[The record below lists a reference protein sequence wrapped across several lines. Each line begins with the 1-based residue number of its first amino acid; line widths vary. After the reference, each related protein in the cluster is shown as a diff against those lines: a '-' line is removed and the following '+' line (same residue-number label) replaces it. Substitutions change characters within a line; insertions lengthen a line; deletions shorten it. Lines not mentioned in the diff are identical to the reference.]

1 MLQLNNLQ
9 KLTKK
14 RKRIGR
20 NGGRGGTSGRGE
32 TGQGS
37 RTGANSKIGHTFEG
51 GQMPLVRRIP
61 RRGFNNIHQDDFRIV
76 NVSEL
81 EARFESGSV
90 VSEDML
96 FEAGI
101 IKNARKCKIKLL
113 AKGTLTKS
121 ITVTVHKASK
131 AAMDAVVNAG
141 GKVLIN
147 EEK

>member
-37 RTGANSKIGHTFEG
+37 RTGANSKIGRTFEG
-51 GQMPLVRRIP
+51 GQMPLARRIP
-61 RRGFNNIHQDDFRIV
+61 RRGFNNVFQDDVRVI
-76 NVSEL
+76 NLADL
-81 EARFESGSV
+81 ESRFEKGAAIT
-90 VSEDML
+90 EAML
-96 FEAGI
+96 FEVGL
-101 IKNARKCKIKLL
+101 IKNARNCKVKLL
-113 AKGTLTKS
+113 AKGTLTKDF
-121 ITVTVHKASK
+121 TVTVHSASK
-131 AAMDAVVNAG
+131 AAIDAVVNAG